1 MRFADILNETGIN
14 GQVLKWNLMI
24 LSEYNCIQAV
34 LCNKTKIY
42 ACKDIPEKKMLLYY
56 FLRNQSTRVLIS
68 SLLEKSVKL
77 KQLCTDLGISYNN
90 AYYSINLLHDQ
101 NIIQSI
107 VDGSEVLYTIHE
119 DYREEIMSILAD
131 SAIFAKLSH
140 EFN

>member
-1 MRFADILNETGIN
+1 
-14 GQVLKWNLMI
+14 MI

-42 ACKDIPEKKMLLYY
+42 ACKDIPKRNVILL
-56 FLRNQSTRVLIS
+56 FFTQSILLSILIS

-119 DYREEIMSILAD
+119 NYREEIMSILAD
-131 SAIFAKLSH
+131 SRFLQNCQHK
-140 EFN
+140 FN